1 MIREYITTGKCI
13 WCGREKPLVSFR
25 TAPHIVPKCL
35 GGEEI
40 GTDICDD
47 CNHSFGTAVQG
58 SPSVDSMF
66 REVFEAYRF
75 FLQLRTN
82 EIKDSRRYKSCLF
95 SYFRKTAIF
104 KINNSYN
111 LKTLTRQFKRS
122 VFEVFLQKYH
132 QETGDGNNP
141 KFEAV
146 RNFAR
151 YNIGDLKLY
160 YAFNNILLTEN
171 TPTGFDEKV
180 TIRTSQL
187 TFDTMEKTGYFSLYL
202 FGHKFYLEVLPL
214 TASMYGEKYLRL
226 QAGTSLVRVK
236 GNESI
241 RLVTSLK
248 DIDIFLD
255 RFASK

>member
-1 MIREYITTGKCI
+1 MKKEYINTGKCI
-13 WCGREKPLVSFR
+13 WCGREKPAVSFH

-35 GGEEI
+35 GGVEI

-47 CNHSFGTAVQG
+47 CNHAFGTAVQG
-58 SPSVDSMF
+58 SPSVDAMF

-82 EIKDSRRYKSCLF
+82 EIKDSRRYRSCLF
-95 SYFRKTAIF
+95 SYFRKTGTF
-104 KINNSYN
+104 KINNSYS
-111 LKTLTRQFKRS
+111 LAALTRQFKRS

-132 QETGDGNNP
+132 QKTGDGNNA

-151 YNIGDLKLY
+151 YNIRDLKLY
-160 YAFNNILLTEN
+160 YTFNNVLLTEN
-171 TPTGFDEKV
+171 TPIGFDENV
-180 TIRTSQL
+180 SFFMSPNMI
-187 TFDTMEKTGYFSLYL
+187 DTMEKTGYFSLYL
-202 FGHKFYLEVLPL
+202 FGHNFYLEVLPV
-214 TASMYGEKYLRL
+214 TASLFGDKYLRKE
-226 QAGTSLVRVK
+226 AGTVLLRAK

-241 RLVTSLK
+241 RLVTSLR

-255 RFASK
+255 RFVE

>member
-1 MIREYITTGKCI
+1 MVKEYISTGKCI
-13 WCGREKPLVSFR
+13 WCGREKPNVSFR
-25 TAPHIVPKCL
+25 NAPHIVPKCL

-40 GTDICDD
+40 GTDICDE
-47 CNHSFGTAVQG
+47 CNHAFGTAVQG
-58 SPSVDSMF
+58 SPSIDSMF

-82 EIKDSRRYKSCLF
+82 EINDLRRYKSCLF
-95 SYFRKTAIF
+95 SYFRKTGIF

-111 LKTLTRQFKRS
+111 LNTLTRQFKRS

-132 QETGDGNNP
+132 QKTSDGNNP
-141 KFEAV
+141 KFDAV

-171 TPTGFDEKV
+171 TPTGFDENVSFFMSPKM
-180 TIRTSQL
+180 I
-187 TFDTMEKTGYFSLYL
+187 DTMEKTGYFNLFL
-202 FGHKFYLEVLPL
+202 FGHNFYLEVLPI
-214 TASMYGEKYLRL
+214 TASMFGNKYLSE
-226 QAGTSLVRVK
+226 QANSTLVGVK

-255 RFASK
+255 RFVN